1 MSTDQSGGTEDVK
14 KGLLAF
20 FERARAADPLRERAD
35 TYVDELHDQGVM
47 GEEAARLLRE
57 GEIEKI
63 EKHLGDEESIF
74 WPPWR
79 LIP

>member
-1 MSTDQSGGTEDVK
+1 MSTNGGEDVK

-20 FERARAADPLRERAD
+20 FERAREEDPLRNRAD
-35 TYVDELHDQGVM
+35 TYVDELHEQGVM

-57 GEIEKI
+57 GELEKI
-63 EKHLGDEESIF
+63 EKHLGGDESIF